1 MQGSTT
7 FELSEVFIYI
17 AEKDKSMVVR
27 CKLHAKEK
35 QLHYTADAI
44 SALCI
49 NTESM
54 LTHKQRT
61 WSECMLTP
69 AAA

>member
-27 CKLHAKEK
+27 CELHAKEK
-35 QLHYTADAI
+35 
-44 SALCI
+44 
-49 NTESM
+49 
-54 LTHKQRT
+54 
-61 WSECMLTP
+61 
-69 AAA
+69 